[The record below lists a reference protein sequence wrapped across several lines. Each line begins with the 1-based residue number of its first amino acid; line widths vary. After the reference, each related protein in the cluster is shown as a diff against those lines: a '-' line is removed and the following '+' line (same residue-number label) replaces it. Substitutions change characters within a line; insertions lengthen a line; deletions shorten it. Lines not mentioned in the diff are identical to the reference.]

1 MIRIASV
8 VCSFTT
14 FLFCPLASVAAQI
27 TVQVAL
33 PISASLAASGPYTNS
48 LQVPAGPAST
58 SASYLMSVYTGASS
72 SVAWALYPNGIYES
86 GCVFSHSCGVQV
98 TASGGDAVNST
109 HLLLTLTAPVPT
121 PVRIEP
127 LRDVVLSGAGQLPQF
142 DIDFGND
149 GSIEITS
156 SSALM
161 PSHVV
166 VGPQGLLVRIRTSA
180 SLLQP
185 GYSFCRMQ
193 LRVVPDTSVFVT
205 AMPIGCDQGDLFVG
219 PLLAGTG
226 GDVGWFGLNAY
237 SNPQIAIVGLQA
249 APTTLP
255 VSISQVPGCVVMP
268 TVDVLFPLP
277 AANSVMFT
285 IPAAVRPFGFWTQAV
300 TITPN
305 GLRTGTACYVY
316 AN

>member
-1 MIRIASV
+1 MTRIASV
-8 VCSFTT
+8 VCFLTT
-14 FLFCPLASVAAQI
+14 FLFSSVDTVAAQI
-27 TVQVAL
+27 SVQVTLAN
-33 PISASLAASGPYTNS
+33 PASLAASGPYTNF
-48 LQVPAGPAST
+48 LQVPAGPAPTFS
-58 SASYLMSVYTGASS
+58 SHLVSVFTGASS

-86 GCVFSHSCGVQV
+86 GCSFSHGCGVHV
-98 TASGGDAVNST
+98 PTSGGDASNST
-109 HLLLTLTAPVPT
+109 DLLLTLTAPVPT

-127 LRDVVLSGAGQLPQF
+127 LRDVVLSGAGQLQQF
-142 DIDFGND
+142 DVDFGND

-156 SSALM
+156 ASVLM
-161 PSHVV
+161 PSQVV
-166 VGPQGLLVRIRTSA
+166 VGPQGLLVRIQTHA

-185 GYSFCRMQ
+185 GDSFCRLQ
-193 LRVVPDTSVFVT
+193 LRVVPDTSVLVT
-205 AMPIGCDQGDLFVG
+205 AMPIGCGQSDLFVG

-226 GDVGWFGLNAY
+226 GDVAWLGLNAY
-237 SNPQIAIVGLQA
+237 SSPQIAIVGLQA

-255 VSISQVPGCVVMP
+255 ASISQVPGCVVMP

-305 GLRTGTACYVY
+305 GLRTGTAYYVY